1 MHQTLNYA
9 IEVAGAHCLMEI
21 GNSDLCVVGLPIT
34 VAEFAV
40 VLVLKLG
47 DFLLLLLDNIWQ
59 LNFELLREATVV
71 GRHIYLILLRFT
83 TVEI

>member
-1 MHQTLNYA
+1 MHQSLNYTV
-9 IEVAGAHCLMEI
+9 EGAGAHCLVKV
-21 GNSDLCVVGLPIT
+21 GNSDLCVVSLTIT

-47 DFLLLLLDNIWQ
+47 NFLLLLLDNIWQ
-59 LNFELLREATVV
+59 LNFELLRETTVV
-71 GRHIYLILLRFT
+71 GRHIDLILLRFT

>member
-1 MHQTLNYA
+1 MHQPLNYT
-9 IEVAGAHCLMEI
+9 IEVAGAHCLVEV
-21 GNSDLCVVGLPIT
+21 GNPNLCVVSLPVT

-47 DFLLLLLDNIWQ
+47 DFLLLLLDNIRQ

-71 GRHIYLILLRFT
+71 GRHINLILLRFT